1 WGIWTVKTAYDV
13 EVYFDGLYRAHDK
26 TEYPMLGY
34 NYVSGVW
41 QARHGRGAH
50 TLLGE
55 RAFSEPSCT
64 DEYLVNLTMYHPSLG
79 LGTAIAKWA
88 RVGANSTAAAG
99 SAAAAA
105 GPGATALATP
115 TAAAAGGVL
124 LLAAAALAAA
134 AWRKRGSAE
143 AASKPVRASLV

>member
-1 WGIWTVKTAYDV
+1 
-13 EVYFDGLYRAHDK
+13 
-26 TEYPMLGY
+26 MLGY

-41 QARHGRGAH
+41 QADGLRHVSILETGGYM
-50 TLLGE
+50 
-55 RAFSEPSCT
+55 AFHYQWLKGQ

-88 RVGANSTAAAG
+88 RIGANSTASAG